1 MPWLTIHITL
11 PMMLLAALG
20 VEPIVRTSVNFG
32 KQFFSR
38 QPLHDEKPA
47 DQFATNGSLSPIAP
61 PARRRVGGL
70 AGASALVALAFAGFL
85 LAMTVHNMYEVSYIH
100 PADGPHE
107 MLVYVQTTTDVNTVM
122 AKVDALDQKFYGG
135 HHQMPIALTTDA
147 TWPFA
152 WYVRD
157 YPNICF
163 DYPTGCPSWPKNT
176 PVIISGG
183 DNPYGMEQQYGGT
196 SSTGQPPLYAYHQY
210 VMRSWWD
217 EGYKPP
223 PCIQT
228 TTNNCAGQLTYGGVG
243 PLLWL
248 SYGDNPPNGAGFNLG
263 LAAKRIWNWEWNRV
277 AFGSTEGGYA
287 MVLFIRTDL
296 SKTVAP

>member
-1 MPWLTIHITL
+1 
-11 PMMLLAALG
+11 
-20 VEPIVRTSVNFG
+20 
-32 KQFFSR
+32 
-38 QPLHDEKPA
+38 
-47 DQFATNGSLSPIAP
+47 
-61 PARRRVGGL
+61 
-70 AGASALVALAFAGFL
+70 
-85 LAMTVHNMYEVSYIH
+85 MYELSQVH

-107 MLVYVQTTTDVNTVM
+107 MLVYVQTTTDVNIVM
-122 AKVDALDQKFYGG
+122 AKVDALDRQFYGG
-135 HHQMPIALTTDA
+135 KHQMPIALTADA

-157 YPNICF
+157 YPNVCF
-163 DYPTGCPSWPKNT
+163 DYPGGCSGWSKSNI

-183 DNPYGMEQQYGGT
+183 DNPYGLESQYGAASGA
-196 SSTGQPPLYAYHQY
+196 QAAPYAFHQY
-210 VMRSWWD
+210 HMRSWWD

-228 TTNNCAGQLTYGGVG
+228 STNPCTDQPSYGGVG

-248 SYGDNPPNGAGFNLG
+248 TYGDNPPANAKFNLK
-263 LAAKRIWNWEWNRV
+263 LAAQRVWNWWWNRV
-277 AFGSTEGGYA
+277 PFGSTSGAYD